1 MAKPISHIVTRPGRV
16 AGEPDVEIPVAEDLA
31 TTPGIPLREVDVSF
45 YSRVDPL
52 ESQNVEKGADRDWVW
67 SVYAP
72 DVADYIRG
80 HDERMKPYVD
90 EALASGAV
98 EPAGAPQ
105 EGEDITDDIRRVA
118 RDLGFGEIGFT
129 RLDRRYVYESKR
141 SWVKFPHT
149 ICLAL
154 EQDYDQTQSL
164 PQPRSRVRPLRHLR
178 VREREGRKSSPS

>member
-90 EALASGAV
+90 EALASASV
-98 EPAGAPQ
+98 EPSGVPQ
-105 EGEDITDDIRRVA
+105 EGEDLTDDIRRAA
-118 RDLGFGEIGFT
+118 RELGFGEIGFT
-129 RLDRRYVYESKR
+129 SSTAATSTRASVAGSSSPTRSASRWSRTTTRPRASPASKPSTPTTAHTSSRARRPE
-141 SWVKFPHT
+141 
-149 ICLAL
+149 
-154 EQDYDQTQSL
+154 
-164 PQPRSRVRPLRHLR
+164 
-178 VREREGRKSSPS
+178 SSPS

>member
-72 DVADYIRG
+72 DVAEYIKG
-80 HDERMKPYVD
+80 HDERMQPYVD
-90 EALASGAV
+90 EALVSGAV
-98 EPAGAPQ
+98 EPSAVPQ
-105 EGEDITDDIRRVA
+105 EGEDITEDIRRAA
-118 RDLGFGEIGFT
+118 RELGFGEIGFT
-129 RLDRRYVYESKR
+129 RFDAAATSTRASVAGS
-141 SWVKFPHT
+141 
-149 ICLAL
+149 
-154 EQDYDQTQSL
+154 
-164 PQPRSRVRPLRHLR
+164 
-178 VREREGRKSSPS
+178 SSPTPSAWRWSRTTTRPRASPASRPSTPTTAPTSSRARRPASSPT

>member
-72 DVADYIRG
+72 DVAEYIRG
-80 HDERMKPYVD
+80 HDERMQPYVD
-90 EALASGAV
+90 EALVSGRRRAV
-98 EPAGAPQ
+98 GRSPGGRGHHRRHPA
-105 EGEDITDDIRRVA
+105 RRA
-118 RDLGFGEIGFT
+118 RA
-129 RLDRRYVYESKR
+129 RLRRDRLHE
-141 SWVKFPHT
+141 
-149 ICLAL
+149 
-154 EQDYDQTQSL
+154 
-164 PQPRSRVRPLRHLR
+164 VRPPLRLR
-178 VREREGRKSSPS
+178 EQA